1 MDTQQQNTN
10 NTRRVFSQN
19 QPTIIKHAKTT
30 KTNTMALQQ
39 RNTNTK
45 FGGSLNL
52 FAKSIKNKNNNAKM
66 TTIPAK
72 IGLSPQIKR
81 KFNKQPSNKSSN
93 FMIYEDNDKENIQP
107 QPQSL
112 ENSQSSQN
120 SLRNAIELA
129 DQALEESADVLMET
143 SLAEEV
149 FEENVE
155 NQPNYLLY
163 NDKNFQSDIFDFCS
177 QKEPKV
183 RPDNYLRK
191 QKEISTDMRTI
202 LIDWLIEVSYSSNTN
217 YYSPDVLPLATN
229 YIDRFLSKMGV
240 PKSKLQLLGIVCL
253 MLASKMLDTIPPDVI
268 QLCELTDNTYSHSQV
283 KKMEILVLE
292 ALEFNMYP
300 PVHSN
305 FYNYFLDKFCN
316 ASPDIDYTAVD
327 RSRKALAK
335 RSYSALICQFI
346 TEMTLLDYRLSI
358 QFSPSQI
365 SLSAVI
371 ISRIMLKNM
380 MEGKNLPS
388 ELQKSNILKE
398 INNREDGLLNS
409 IKTEGALNRELKNL
423 IEHDMG
429 MEQMR
434 ICMVGMITLW
444 RSILAQEKIVAIVEK
459 FCVQSIQEAFLDFR
473 LCCLYGA
480 PAQDDVMK
488 VLQ

>member
-1 MDTQQQNTN
+1 MDTQQQNTG
-10 NTRRVFSQN
+10 RVFLKN
-19 QPTIIKHAKTT
+19 QPTIIKHAKTTKTT

-45 FGGSLNL
+45 FGSLNP
-52 FAKSIKNKNNNAKM
+52 FNKNNSKKM

-81 KFNKQPSNKSSN
+81 KFNKQQPSQPSD
-93 FMIYEDNDKENIQP
+93 FMIYEDNDNDKENIIPSQP
-107 QPQSL
+107 LSL
-112 ENSQSSQN
+112 ENSENSQN

-143 SLAEEV
+143 SLAEEAI
-149 FEENVE
+149 FEEN
-155 NQPNYLLY
+155 NKQQQNYLLY

-177 QKEPKV
+177 LKEPTV

-316 ASPDIDYTAVD
+316 ATPDIDYTALD

-398 INNREDGLLNS
+398 ISIREEGLLNS
-409 IKTEGALNRELKNL
+409 IKKEGALNKELRSL
-423 IEHDMG
+423 VESDIG

-473 LCCLYGA
+473 LCVLYGA
-480 PAQDDVMK
+480 PGQDDVMK
-488 VLQ
+488 ILK